1 MPAERGGSAAWPVAR
16 RRQVRKSVIY
26 QKAAYD
32 AHLRG
37 KAALTDGDITG
48 AIVEDDEAADL
59 ALTVMLLRMRE
70 RAIQAENE

>member
-1 MPAERGGSAAWPVAR
+1 
-16 RRQVRKSVIY
+16 VRKSAIY

-37 KAALTDGDITG
+37 RAALADGDITG
-48 AIVEDDEAADL
+48 AMVEDDEAADL
-59 ALTVMLLRMRE
+59 ALTAMLLRIRE